1 MSKNFFSINDYTFY
15 TTEDVQKGADPLKKE
30 EEDIHSLIEK

>member
-15 TTEDVQKGADPLKKE
+15 TTEDFQKGANPLMK
-30 EEDIHSLIEK
+30 EEDIHKV